1 MKKFLNVLSFELT
14 NYFKNKGYMI
24 TTILIS
30 AILIIGLSLP
40 SLFDLSGLIPGLS
53 KNNATV
59 EENQGEDSGIIDSDS
74 DEENVNYVIFDKS
87 GLIADYNFELI
98 KSYFPN
104 ANFEKVT
111 SEEDAEKLVKDGSA
125 KAGFVVESAVKYY
138 YLVENSNFADMSQ
151 MTFHSALAAINRK
164 EYAEK
169 EGIDYLEL
177 ETIVN
182 LPITSETTVLGKD
195 GAGNFGY
202 VYILVFVIYMMT
214 ILYGQLVA
222 VSVTSEKSSRAI
234 EVLVTSTSSTS
245 LILGKVIA
253 ATLASVIQVGVMLSA
268 GVVTYAINRDA
279 WNGML
284 DGVLKMPS
292 DILLAFA
299 FFGGVGYLFYCF
311 IFGALGAL
319 VSKTEDISSSIGSI
333 TMIFVIVFFISMFGM
348 MGNADSLIV
357 KIASFV
363 PFSSSMTMLIRIAM
377 GTVSTIEIIISFV
390 ILVLSTITVAW
401 GAIKIYRL
409 ATLRYGNPIKLK
421 NALKWLKKK

>member
-1 MKKFLNVLSFELT
+1 MKKFLNVLRFELT
-14 NYFKNKGYMI
+14 NYFKTKGYII

-30 AILIIGLSLP
+30 LILVVGLSLP
-40 SLFDLSGLIPGLS
+40 SFFDLSGLIPGLN
-53 KNNATV
+53 KTDNNI
-59 EENQGEDSGIIDSDS
+59 EETQPEETSN
-74 DEENVNYVIFDKS
+74 DEEKDNYVLFDKS
-87 GLIADYNFELI
+87 GLISDENFDLL

-104 ANFEKVT
+104 ANIDKVA
-111 SEEDAEKLVKDGSA
+111 SENDAENLVKDGTA
-125 KAGFVVESAVKYY
+125 NAGFVLESSVKYN
-138 YLVENSNFADMSQ
+138 YLVENTNFVDMSQ
-151 MTFHSALAAINRK
+151 MTFQSALAAINRK

-169 EGIDYLEL
+169 NGINYLEL
-177 ETIVN
+177 ESIVN
-182 LPITSETTVLGKD
+182 LPIQSETTVLGKD

-253 ATLASVIQVGVMLSA
+253 ATLASIIQVGIMLSA
-268 GVVTYAINRDA
+268 GVITYSINRDS

-284 DGVLKMPS
+284 DGVLKMPAN
-292 DILLAFA
+292 ILITFA
-299 FFGGVGYLFYCF
+299 FFGGIGYLFYCF
-311 IFGALGAL
+311 IFGALGTL

-333 TMIFVIVFFISMFGM
+333 TMVFVIVFFISMYGM

-363 PFSSSMTMLIRIAM
+363 PFSSAMTMLIRVAM
-377 GTVSTIEIIISFV
+377 GTVTNIEIIISFV
-390 ILVLSTITVAW
+390 ILVISTIVVAW

-421 NALKWLKKK
+421 NALKWLKKDSNKI

>member
-59 EENQGEDSGIIDSDS
+59 EENQGGDSGVIDSDS

-87 GLIADYNFELI
+87 GLIADDNFELI

-234 EVLVTSTSSTS
+234 EVLVTSTSTTS

>member
-59 EENQGEDSGIIDSDS
+59 EENQGGDSGVIDSDS

-87 GLIADYNFELI
+87 GLIADDNFELI

-111 SEEDAEKLVKDGSA
+111 SEEDAEKLIKDGSA

-222 VSVTSEKSSRAI
+222 VSVTSEKSSRAS
-234 EVLVTSTSSTS
+234 EVLVTSTRSTS
-245 LILGKVIA
+245 LRLGKVIA